1 MEGTKLRV
9 SRTGRE
15 AMAALARLRDGDAA
29 LLYAYAAS
37 RDGGCTPAQAA
48 QALDFSPEQME
59 KASQLLLVYGLAVNH
74 TAPPP
79 RQGAAYPAAELAP
92 NEYIGE
98 ADGFGGPIKV
108 KVTMDGDK
116 IAKIEVL
123 SHKETAGIGTP
134 AFDTIPERIIAA
146 QSADVDVLTNA
157 TYSSKGLIE
166 AVNDALAK
174 ARK

>member
-79 RQGAAYPAAELAP
+79 RQAVSPAPAHDSRPALPPAISRKTI
-92 NEYIGE
+92 NRKRIRRGKIQIG
-98 ADGFGGPIKV
+98 K
-108 KVTMDGDK
+108 
-116 IAKIEVL
+116 
-123 SHKETAGIGTP
+123 
-134 AFDTIPERIIAA
+134 
-146 QSADVDVLTNA
+146 
-157 TYSSKGLIE
+157 SKF
-166 AVNDALAK
+166 LAK
-174 ARK
+174 AFAAAGRTGVGRCAGPGPCGL

>member
-79 RQGAAYPAAELAP
+79 RQGAAYPAAELAQAR
-92 NEYIGE
+92 EE
-98 ADGFGGPIKV
+98 DA
-108 KVTMDGDK
+108 
-116 IAKIEVL
+116 
-123 SHKETAGIGTP
+123 
-134 AFDTIPERIIAA
+134 AF
-146 QSADVDVLTNA
+146 S
-157 TYSSKGLIE
+157 GLCDYFE
-166 AVNDALAK
+166 SQVGRMLN
-174 ARK
+174 RR